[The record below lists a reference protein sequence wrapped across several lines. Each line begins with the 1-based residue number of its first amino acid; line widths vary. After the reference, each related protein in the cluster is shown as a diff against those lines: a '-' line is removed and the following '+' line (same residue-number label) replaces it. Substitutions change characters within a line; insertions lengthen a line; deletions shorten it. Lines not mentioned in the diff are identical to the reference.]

1 MRVAGAYFCMNMLL
15 ITLSSFVSVTVI
27 NVNSRADKRNAAPM
41 WLKKV
46 ALAHTSAYEYF
57 ARDFS

>member
-46 ALAHTSAYEYF
+46 ALAHTSAY
-57 ARDFS
+57 